1 PATARSAAA
10 TVAAPASAGI
20 AVAGTVATAASTA
33 PPPFAFDKL
42 SLGDA
47 VNAGHEVTHATD
59 RFAAGDNTLYASV
72 ATVGSSSNATL
83 NAKWSY
89 LEGRGQVVSSISQ
102 SLATD
107 GPAIT
112 TFKVHNPD
120 LWPEGRYQVDVS
132 IDGKPSPARISP
144 SASAECLRI
153 AFFLSPLRRGRKNGN
168 PRQPVGSAHDQWCRR
183 RRLRYAYT
191 GRRPSAWGIR
201 MRLRAVLWML
211 FALAALPLPA

>member
-1 PATARSAAA
+1 MKRTSLTIRFLQGASLGGALLLAACGKQEAPAPAAPSAAASAANAASAAPAASAPATAQTAA
-10 TVAAPASAGI
+10 TPVAASASAGL
-20 AVAGTVATAASTA
+20 ATAGTVAAAASTA
-33 PPPFAFDKL
+33 LPPFAFDKL
-42 SLGDA
+42 TLGDA
-47 VNAGHEVTHATD
+47 INAGHEVTHAAD

-120 LWPEGRYQVDVS
+120 LWPEGRYKVDVS
-132 IDGKPSPARISP
+132 IDGKPV
-144 SASAECLRI
+144 ASKGFTIGKR
-153 AFFLSPLRRGRKNGN
+153 
-168 PRQPVGSAHDQWCRR
+168 
-183 RRLRYAYT
+183 
-191 GRRPSAWGIR
+191 
-201 MRLRAVLWML
+201 
-211 FALAALPLPA
+211 